1 MVGFSFACKATRGLM
16 TFPKSRPKP
25 VPQNPSAAPVQS
37 GAPGEVRVQK
47 RDNTA
52 APTLREKLCATC
64 GRPFKL
70 QPDEKFFDCP
80 VCYRKNQAPRKTT
93 KRGEARVLVQITC
106 AACGT
111 VEFLGFAPTDPATAL
126 CRVCFAAQ
134 KRELKLASPHPKH
147 R

>member
-1 MVGFSFACKATRGLM
+1 M
-16 TFPKSRPKP
+16 TFPKSRSTP
-25 VPQNPSAAPVQS
+25 VPKEKPAPAAQI
-37 GAPGEVRVQK
+37 GAPGSVRVQK

-52 APTLREKLCATC
+52 APALREKLCATC
-64 GRPFKL
+64 GKPFKV

-80 VCYRKNQAPRKTT
+80 ACYRKNQGPRKV
-93 KRGEARVLVQITC
+93 KNRNEAQVLVQITC

-126 CRVCFAAQ
+126 CRACFSAQ
-134 KRELKLASPHPKH
+134 KREQKLASPHPKH

>member
-1 MVGFSFACKATRGLM
+1 M

-25 VPQNPSAAPVQS
+25 VPLDKSATPVQL
-37 GAPGEVRVQK
+37 GAPGKVRVQK

-64 GRPFKL
+64 GKPFKL

-80 VCYRKNQAPRKTT
+80 TCYRKNQAPRKTT
-93 KRGEARVLVQITC
+93 KRGEARVLVQIKC
-106 AACGT
+106 SACGIT
-111 VEFLGFAPTDPATAL
+111 EFLNFAPTDPATAL
-126 CRVCFAAQ
+126 CRTCFSAQ
-134 KRELKLASPHPKH
+134 KREQKLASTHPKH